1 LAQEY
6 LSSGQSA
13 AEFARSVGVLEPTL
27 ARWLKGA
34 GRSGTVQRPK
44 SAAPRLVPVV
54 VGPEVGSGEHIEVAF
69 ADGTAL
75 RAPLGIIPAQF
86 EALLAA
92 VRRSC

>member
-6 LSSGQSA
+6 LQSGQSA
-13 AEFARSVGVLEPTL
+13 AEFAQAVGVVEPTL
-27 ARWLKGA
+27 ERWLKES
-34 GRSGTVQRPK
+34 GRAVSGRPEK
-44 SAAPRLVPVV
+44 SAQPRLVPVM
-54 VGPEVGSGEHIEVAF
+54 VGSELGSAEHIEVAF

-75 RAPLGIIPAQF
+75 RAPVSIAPGQL